1 MTDSADVADA
11 ATGVGDEL
19 ARGRAALGLSIADI
33 AQQLKFAARQIEAM
47 EQGRFEALP
56 SGTFA
61 RGMVR
66 SYARLLKLDAE
77 PLVGRM
83 AARVAVPDNAGAVA
97 STRRPIPITDNDRR
111 TNLIYAAS
119 SVAILALIA
128 VVVFEWQSERSN
140 AARLSFVPAAQA
152 PHLTAQAPHLT
163 AQAPHLTAQAPHLT
177 AQALVEPQR
186 TAAASA
192 VAMEPSNLIFQPSAE
207 ATAPSAVAEGNRRIV
222 MKFDRA
228 SWVEVRGRDGK
239 TLLSRLNAAGSEQ
252 IVEGQPPFSL
262 VIGNAQHVRMSYED
276 RQIDLAPHVK
286 VEVAR
291 FTLD

>member
-152 PHLTAQAPHLT
+152 PHLTAQAPH
-163 AQAPHLTAQAPHLT
+163 PT

>member
-11 ATGVGDEL
+11 AAGVGEDL
-19 ARGRAALGLSIADI
+19 ARGRAALGLSVADI
-33 AQQLKFAARQIEAM
+33 ARQLKFAARQIEAM
-47 EQGRFEALP
+47 EQERFEELP

-77 PLVGRM
+77 ALVGRM
-83 AARVAVPDNAGAVA
+83 AARVAVPDNAEAVA
-97 STRRPIPITDNDRR
+97 SARRPIPITDNARR
-111 TNLIYAAS
+111 SNLLYAAS
-119 SVAILALIA
+119 SVAILMVIA
-128 VVVFEWQSERSN
+128 AVVFEWQRERSS

-152 PHLTAQAPHLT
+152 PHLTPQAPHPT
-163 AQAPHLTAQAPHLT
+163 PQAPA
-177 AQALVEPQR
+177 EPQR
-186 TAAASA
+186 VATASP
-192 VAMEPSNLIFQPSAE
+192 VAMQPLNLDSHPSAE
-207 ATAPSAVAEGNRRIV
+207 AAAPSPVAEGNRRIV
-222 MKFDRA
+222 MKFDRP

-239 TLLSRLNAAGSEQ
+239 TLLSRLNAAGTEQ
-252 IVEGQPPFSL
+252 VVEGQPPFSL

-291 FTLD
+291 FTLE

>member
-11 ATGVGDEL
+11 AAGVGEEL
-19 ARGRAALGLSIADI
+19 ARGRAALGLSVADI
-33 AQQLKFAARQIEAM
+33 ARQLKFAARQIEAM
-47 EQGRFEALP
+47 EQERFEELP

-77 PLVGRM
+77 ALVGRM
-83 AARVAVPDNAGAVA
+83 AARVAVPDNAEAVA
-97 STRRPIPITDNDRR
+97 SARRPIPITDNARR
-111 TNLIYAAS
+111 SNLLYAAS
-119 SVAILALIA
+119 SVAILMVIA
-128 VVVFEWQSERSN
+128 AVVFEWQRERSS

-152 PHLTAQAPHLT
+152 PHLTPQAPHPT
-163 AQAPHLTAQAPHLT
+163 PQAPA
-177 AQALVEPQR
+177 EPQR
-186 TAAASA
+186 VATASP
-192 VAMEPSNLIFQPSAE
+192 VAMQPLNLDSHPSAE
-207 ATAPSAVAEGNRRIV
+207 AAAPSPVAEGNRRIV
-222 MKFDRA
+222 MKFDRP

-239 TLLSRLNAAGSEQ
+239 TLLSRLNAAGTEQ
-252 IVEGQPPFSL
+252 VVEGQPPFSL

-291 FTLD
+291 FTLE